1 MSTDSINDSVVSTQT
16 PSSERIRG
24 VWRGVLTGL
33 LPSGLLII
41 LVSITLLL
49 TVFSRL
55 LLVGSGFFAQQQAA
69 VIVLIAGLILAIAV
83 YAVACWRVLR
93 QVADW
98 QQDGVIIQSK
108 ATLWTLAAT
117 ALVVLLPLLLAI
129 LLAQHPLP

>member
-1 MSTDSINDSVVSTQT
+1 MSTDSIDDSVVSTQT
-16 PSSERIRG
+16 PSYERIRG

-33 LPSGLLII
+33 LPLGLLIV

-49 TVFSRL
+49 TVFARL

-129 LLAQHPLP
+129 LLPQHPLP

>member
-1 MSTDSINDSVVSTQT
+1 MSTDSIDDSVVSTQT

-33 LPSGLLII
+33 PPLGLLII

-55 LLVGSGFFAQQQAA
+55 LLVGSDFFAQQQAA
-69 VIVLIAGLILAIAV
+69 VVVLIAGLILAIAV

-93 QVADW
+93 RVAGW
-98 QQDGVIIQSK
+98 QQEGVKIQSK

-129 LLAQHPLP
+129 LLPQHPLP